1 MKNNDKDSAVNSNS
15 EIDLQ
20 YFKEKLLKEEQR
32 LLKELGTV
40 GRINP
45 DNPEDWEPIPGELG
59 DSTAD
64 KNDYADH
71 LEQYEQNTAILKELE
86 TELHEVKAALEKIEK
101 GTYGI
106 CEESGKPISKERL
119 EAYPAART
127 CA

>member
-1 MKNNDKDSAVNSNS
+1 MENTENK
-15 EIDLQ
+15 IDID
-20 YFKEKLLKEEQR
+20 YFKEKLLKEKER
-32 LLKELGTV
+32 LTTELMSV

-45 DNPEDWEPIPGELG
+45 DNPNDWEPVPGENG
-59 DSTAD
+59 NDTAD

-86 TELHEVKAALEKIEK
+86 TEFNEVKAALEKIEK

-106 CEESGKPISKERL
+106 CENTGEKISKDRL

-127 CA
+127 CK